1 MVAKILAKG
10 EVGDVPCRHC
20 GKWFE
25 FTGNG
30 EWIPT
35 ICPACDEEGKGCFL
49 FDTEPTFD
57 DLDAWFFDG
66 ITEGS

>member
-1 MVAKILAKG
+1 MAYKILAKG
-10 EVGDVPCRHC
+10 EEGKVHCDYC
-20 GKWFE
+20 GKYFD

-35 ICPACDEEGKGCFL
+35 ICPGCDEAGKGDFL
-49 FDTEPTFD
+49 FDTEPTFE

-66 ITEGS
+66 ITEK